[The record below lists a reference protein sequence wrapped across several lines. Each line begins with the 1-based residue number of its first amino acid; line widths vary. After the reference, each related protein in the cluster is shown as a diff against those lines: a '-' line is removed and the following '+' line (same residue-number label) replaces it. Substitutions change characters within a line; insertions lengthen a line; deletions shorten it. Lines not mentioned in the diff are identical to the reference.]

1 MVANNEQQSELIA
14 KLDQMA
20 AEYDRLAQRMADPAV
35 VADLEQYRKC
45 ASASAAIEK
54 TVRKYREYEKLTRE
68 LEGTEE
74 LLNTETDPEL
84 VALAEEEK
92 KAIENKLE
100 RVVQELRELAV
111 PPDPRD
117 ESNVIME
124 IRAGV
129 GGAEAGLFA
138 GDLFRMYQRYIDA
151 QGWRIDMI
159 NSHPGEM
166 GGFKEIE
173 FLVEGD
179 RVYSHLK
186 YESGVHRVQRV
197 PATEASG
204 RIHTSAVTVAV
215 LPEPEAVEVQI
226 DRKDIKREVF
236 RSSGPGG
243 QNVNKVSSAVR
254 LTHVPTGIV
263 AACQDEQSQ
272 HKNYEKALR
281 VLRARILDTLQR
293 EQEEQIAR
301 ERKSQVRSGD
311 RSEKIRTY
319 NYPQNRVTD
328 HRIGLTLHKLETIMN
343 GDLQDL
349 LDALRAADRQELA
362 ASV

>member
-1 MVANNEQQSELIA
+1 MSISTEQERTLVG
-14 KLDQMA
+14 KLEGLAQ
-20 AEYDRLAQRMADPAV
+20 EYDRLTGLMADPEVLANR
-35 VADLEQYRKC
+35 EEYRKH
-45 ASASAAIEK
+45 ASACAAIEK
-54 TVRKYREYEKLTRE
+54 TVHKYREYQRIIRE
-68 LEGTEE
+68 LEEAE
-74 LLNTETDPEL
+74 DLLREETDPDL
-84 VALAEEEK
+84 IKLAGEEK
-92 KAIENKLE
+92 SSLVVE
-100 RVVQELRELAV
+100 RDAVLDELREVLV
-111 PPDPRD
+111 PRDPRD
-117 ESNVIME
+117 DSNIVME

-129 GGAEAGLFA
+129 GGDEAGLFA
-138 GDLFRMYQRYIDA
+138 GDLFRMYQRYADGR
-151 QGWRIDMI
+151 GWRIDII

-173 FLVEGD
+173 FLVEGKS
-179 RVYSHLK
+179 VYKRLK

-197 PATEASG
+197 PDTEASG

-215 LPEPEAVEVQI
+215 LAEPKNVEVEI

-263 AACQDEQSQ
+263 ASCQDEQSQ
-272 HKNYEKALR
+272 HKNYAKALR
-281 VLRARILDTLQR
+281 VLRARILDKLQKDR
-293 EQEEQIAR
+293 EDQIAR

-328 HRIGLTLHKLETIMN
+328 HRIGLTLHKLDRIMD
-343 GDLQDL
+343 GDMGGLVE
-349 LDALRAADRQELA
+349 ALAAAEREELA
-362 ASV
+362 AKG

>member
-20 AEYDRLAQRMADPAV
+20 AEYDRLAQRMADRAV
-35 VADLEQYRKC
+35 VADPEQYRKC

-54 TVRKYREYEKLTRE
+54 TVQKYREYQKLTRE
-68 LEGTEE
+68 LEGTDE

-92 KAIENKLE
+92 KALEDRLE
-100 RVVQELRELAV
+100 RVVHDLRELAV
-111 PPDPRD
+111 PRDPRD
-117 ESNVIME
+117 DSNVIME

-173 FLVEGD
+173 FLVEGEQ
-179 RVYSHLK
+179 VYSHLK

-197 PATEASG
+197 PETEASG

-215 LPEPEAVEVQI
+215 LPEPEDVEVQV

-272 HKNYEKALR
+272 HKNYAKALR

-328 HRIGLTLHKLETIMN
+328 HRIGLTLHKLETVMN

>member
-1 MVANNEQQSELIA
+1 MSTHAEQQSELLA
-14 KLDQMA
+14 KLDRMA
-20 AEYDRLAQRMADPAV
+20 AEYDRLAHLMADPAV
-35 VADLEQYRKC
+35 VADPEQYRKC

-54 TVRKYREYEKLTRE
+54 AVQKYREYQKVVRE
-68 LEGTEE
+68 LQDTEE
-74 LLNTETDPEL
+74 LLSTQSEPDF
-84 VALAEEEK
+84 VALAQEEK
-92 KAIENKLE
+92 KALE
-100 RVVQELRELAV
+100 EQFARVAQDLREMLV
-111 PPDPRD
+111 ERDPRD
-117 ESNVIME
+117 DSNVIME

-138 GDLFRMYQRYIDA
+138 GDLFRMYQRFIDA
-151 QGWRIDMI
+151 QGWHIDII

-173 FLVEGD
+173 FVVEGD
-179 RVYSHLK
+179 RVYSRLK

-197 PATEASG
+197 PETEASG

-215 LPEPEAVEVQI
+215 LPEPREVEVQI
-226 DRKDIKREVF
+226 DRADIKREVF

-254 LTHVPTGIV
+254 LTHIPTGTV

-272 HKNYEKALR
+272 HKNYAKALR

-311 RSEKIRTY
+311 RSEKVRTY

-328 HRIGLTLHKLETIMN
+328 HRIGLTLHKLDAIMN
-343 GDLQDL
+343 GDLLDL
-349 LDALRAADRQELA
+349 LDALQAAERQELSA
-362 ASV
+362 LV